1 MTAVTIGGKTALF
14 VIFGVFAFG
23 PQDPPA
29 PDKPAPVAPT
39 IKLPAA
45 RLKPDS
51 TIEIGGDRVMTSADG
66 GIWVASRET
75 GKVTKVD
82 AKTNKPGDPIEAGK
96 EPCAGLATGF
106 GSLIVPLCGGAGVAR
121 IDLKTNKV
129 TVVPR
134 DLTSGA
140 AGPVTAVSSIWI
152 ATAGAKGLL
161 VRLDPDSNTPVA
173 EMPLGAKPLA
183 IAFGQS
189 ALWVG
194 TDNNELLKISPY
206 TVVTNE
212 IIKVGKSPRSIAIGE
227 GAVWTLNVGE
237 ATISRVDPKTNKVV
251 NTIKLGVPITGG
263 QIAVGEGSVWVSA
276 PGMPLARIDPRTN
289 HVVQQFTGE
298 GGGAILISQGAL
310 WITATPKTIWRLDPK
325 LVEATRQ

>member
-1 MTAVTIGGKTALF
+1 MTAVTVAGKTALF
-14 VIFGVFAFG
+14 VILGLFAAG

-29 PDKPAPVAPT
+29 PDKPPPVAPT

-45 RLKPDS
+45 RLKADS
-51 TIEIGGDRVMTSADG
+51 TIEIGGDRLMTSADG

-75 GKVTKVD
+75 GKVVKVD
-82 AKTNKPGDPIEAGK
+82 AKTSKPGDPIEAGK

-106 GSLIVPLCGGAGVAR
+106 GSLIVPLCGGGGVAR
-121 IDLKTNKV
+121 VDLKTNKV
-129 TVVPR
+129 TLVAK
-134 DLTSGA
+134 DLASDV

-152 ATAGAKGLL
+152 ASGAKGMLT
-161 VRLDPDSNTPVA
+161 RLDPESNTAVA
-173 EMPLGAKPLA
+173 ELPLGAKALA
-183 IAFGQS
+183 LAFGQS

-194 TDNNELLKISPY
+194 TDSNELLKISPY

-212 IIKVGKSPRSIAIGE
+212 IIKVGRSPRSIAIGE
-227 GAVWTLNVGE
+227 GAVWTLNAGD
-237 ATISRVDPKTNKVV
+237 ATVSRVDPKTNKVV
-251 NTIKLGVPITGG
+251 HTIKLGVPIAGG

-289 HVVQQFTGE
+289 HVVQQFAGE
-298 GGGAILISQGAL
+298 GGGAILIAAGSL
-310 WITATPKTIWRLDPK
+310 WIAATAKAIWRLDPK